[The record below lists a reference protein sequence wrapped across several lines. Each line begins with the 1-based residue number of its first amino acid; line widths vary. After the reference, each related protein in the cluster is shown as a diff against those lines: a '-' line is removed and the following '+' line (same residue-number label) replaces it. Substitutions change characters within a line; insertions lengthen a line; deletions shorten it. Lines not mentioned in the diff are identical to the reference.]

1 MSKKE
6 PYAKCCNNCKYLLKK
21 ACDEPCRSC
30 IKESKNTN
38 KRKYFEF
45 RKGLYL

>member
-6 PYAKCCNNCKYLLKK
+6 PYVKCCNNCKYFLKK

-45 RKGLYL
+45 RKDLYL

>member
-6 PYAKCCNNCKYLLKK
+6 PYAKCCNNCKYIMKNVG
-21 ACDEPCRSC
+21 DEPCRSC

-45 RKGLYL
+45 RKVLYL

>member
-6 PYAKCCNNCKYLLKK
+6 PYAKCCNNCKYIMKN